1 MAKKMYVVQSDDEMF
16 YCGMRHWDKQLRK
29 ARIYHSWDYADDI
42 ASDYKER
49 NCKIIEVS
57 LAIEQKTKTNAD
69 RIRAMSDE
77 ELAKE
82 FADCAIGLYCDTR
95 KKGIPELPESV
106 KREVFD
112 SLLEWL
118 KQPAEDGGDHDDD

>member
-1 MAKKMYVVQSDDEMF
+1 MAKTMYVVQSDDEMF

-29 ARIYHSWDYADDI
+29 AKIYHSWDYADDI
-42 ASDYKER
+42 VSDYKER

-77 ELAKE
+77 ELVDFLGEYRFCDICDEGCEACTYHG
-82 FADCAIGLYCDTR
+82 DCT
-95 KKGIPELPESV
+95 
-106 KREVFD
+106 KRLFD
-112 SLLEWL
+112 WL
-118 KQPAEDGGDHDDD
+118 KQPAEGE